1 MNSTPTD
8 GTRHARQWYSVE
20 EFWREARRQ
29 GAPISRGVAY
39 EGLRRGIIPSVRIG
53 RRIVVPVDAIE
64 RMLDASGAP
73 SPSGGDRDRAA

>member
-39 EGLRRGIIPSVRIG
+39 EGVRRGIIPSVRLG
-53 RRIVVPVDAIE
+53 RRIVVPADAID
-64 RMLDASGAP
+64 RMLRTAGSQ
-73 SPSGGDRDRAA
+73 SSSVGGRDEAA